1 MPFGMSFGELFLIL
15 LIVLVA
21 FGATTRMPQI
31 DELLRRWLAAI
42 DPTRPR
48 LLARRPSPRWTT
60 IDWLLVST
68 TVGLALTLAVS
79 YAYGR

>member
-1 MPFGMSFGELFLIL
+1 MSLGELLLIL
-15 LIVLVA
+15 IIVFVV
-21 FGATTRMPQI
+21 FGSIPQI
-31 DELLRRWLAAI
+31 DERLRRWMASL

-48 LLARRPSPRWTT
+48 LLAPRRSPRWTT

-68 TVGLALTLAVS
+68 TVGLAITLAVS